1 MIDNYKIKAPVV
13 IFVYKRPEHTK
24 KVISVIKNIN
34 IKKIYVVAD
43 GWKNENEKSLVN
55 NTRNLFNNL
64 EFDVKKI
71 FFNSNMGLRKNAE
84 LGLKEVF
91 KFENRV
97 IVLEDDTLPEKSF
110 FKFCDILLSKYEND
124 KNISLITGSNFKTQ
138 LTENEKVDYF
148 FSKYPCFW
156 GWATWKDRWE
166 KLFDNNMSNWKEFK
180 RSGKFSKSFLNR
192 RERSYWNE
200 RFDYHTKNL
209 NKGTWD
215 YPFLLNQFYYE
226 KKSIIPKKN
235 LISNIGYDL
244 PTSINPNK
252 TSNLQ
257 TFEIDFPLNHPSINY
272 ELESYGKFCSE
283 KLFSKSKLLTRI
295 RNKIKKIFNLIKI

>member
-1 MIDNYKIKAPVV
+1 MTNNFEISAPVV

-34 IKKIYVVAD
+34 IKKIYVIAD
-43 GWKNENEKSLVN
+43 GWKNENEKSLVV
-55 NTRNLFNNL
+55 NTRDLFNQL
-64 EFDVKKI
+64 ELNIKKI
-71 FFNSNMGLRKNAE
+71 FFDRNVGLRKNAE

-91 KFENRV
+91 KFEDRA

-110 FKFCDILLSKYEND
+110 FKFCDILLKKYEVD
-124 KNISLITGSNFKTQ
+124 QNISLITGTNFQTQ
-138 LTENEKVDYF
+138 LTENEKNDYF

-166 KLFDNNMSNWKEFK
+166 KLFDNQMSNWREFK
-180 RSGKFSKSFLNR
+180 KSGKFSKSFLNR
-192 RERSYWNE
+192 SERSYWNE
-200 RFDYHTKNL
+200 RFYYHTKNL

-215 YPFLLNQFYYE
+215 YPFLLNQFYFE

-257 TFEIDFPLNHPSINY
+257 TFEIDFPLNHPSKNY
-272 ELESYGKFCSE
+272 ELESYNKFCSE

-295 RNKIKKIFNLIKI
+295 KNKIKKVFNLS